1 MLTNKK
7 HVTLLAAAILFFFHA
22 NIASAK
28 IIVYDSVTTTGNAV
42 KLTAVTKG
50 LFFPEGGKLVKFY
63 LDGKH
68 IGTNLS
74 GGDGYA
80 FLKYI
85 PNSKGV
91 KHLKVESGIDADKG
105 ILLVTGENDRVLM
118 IEIEGTLLA
127 PEIQDLFHPMQ
138 GGKEALEG
146 LSKRFRIIYV
156 TTLAGVRESRKW
168 LRENGFPL
176 SAVLKWEG
184 ADTLA
189 ELKKRG
195 LNLYVIVGSP
205 AVLSEAPDIK
215 KRFSFK
221 ETENAIEVKDWDDLL
236 EQLK

>member
-1 MLTNKK
+1 MNKK
-7 HVTLLAAAILFFFHA
+7 HVTLLVAAIFFFVSF

-28 IIVYDSVTTTGNAV
+28 IIVYDSVTTNGNAV

-80 FLKYI
+80 FLKYL
-85 PNSKGV
+85 PDSKGV
-91 KHLKVESGIDADKG
+91 KHLKAEREVDTDEG
-105 ILLVTGENDRVLM
+105 ILLVTGKNERVLL

-127 PEIQDLFHPMQ
+127 PEIQNVFQPVQ
-138 GGKEALEG
+138 GGKDALQR

-184 ADTLA
+184 ADMLA
-189 ELKKRG
+189 KLQKRG
-195 LNLYVIVGSP
+195 LTLYAIVGSGV
-205 AVLSEAPDIK
+205 VLSEAPDIK

-221 ETENAIEVKDWDDLL
+221 EIENAIEVKDWDNLL